1 MKMPSNA
8 ASFTHAANHAQGV
21 DVGRVFAGHLAKCV
35 VAKDHIGR
43 HASPVGEEFAQAVEE
58 SFVALDLAGARNSDF
73 YSAGAGVAVWRDLKR
88 MPSRKVT
95 VLPMKT

>member
-1 MKMPSNA
+1 MPPNA
-8 ASFTHAANHAQGV
+8 ASFIHAADHAQGV
-21 DVGRVFAGHLAKCV
+21 DVGRVFAGHLAERV
-35 VAKDHIGR
+35 VAEDHIGR
-43 HASPVGEEFAQAVEE
+43 HAALVGEAFAQAVEE

-88 MPSRKVT
+88 MPSKKVT